1 MASSA
6 RPHVG
11 ELIRELRAG
20 LGPDV
25 ALIAS
30 DGFADFHGLIEAA
43 GAAATGMYVANYDI
57 PNGNLPPAGRRFLR
71 RSPSNRFRAD
81 GHS

>member
-1 MASSA
+1 MAGSA
-6 RPHVG
+6 PPHVG

-43 GAAATGMYVANYDI
+43 GAAATGMYVANY
-57 PNGNLPPAGRRFLR
+57 GRFSST
-71 RSPSNRFRAD
+71 RSPAPTARARR
-81 GHS
+81 